1 MVATTFILHATIIA
15 VQVQNVA
22 ISISELNI
30 NIPFIEIN
38 SASALQAL
46 LFVFTRGGR

>member
-1 MVATTFILHATIIA
+1 MLHATIIA
-15 VQVQNVA
+15 VQVQNVV

-38 SASALQAL
+38 SVSAPQAL
-46 LFVFTRGGR
+46 SSDPRV